1 MSVDY
6 VDKVADLCAQFLKDL
21 LLKTCLKDIHPRL
34 WSSVLQD
41 SVKKGYQAPFYELK
55 LL

>member
-6 VDKVADLCAQFLKDL
+6 VDKVTDVCTQFHKD

-34 WSSVLQD
+34 WSSALQD
-41 SVKKGYQAPFYELK
+41 SVKIRYQAPFMS
-55 LL
+55 